1 MSNARKVGMIVAAA
15 VVFGLVSVG
24 AAVATE
30 EKVGGIDPQKILF

>member
-1 MSNARKVGMIVAAA
+1 MSNARKVGMIVAAT

-30 EKVGGIDPQKILF
+30 EKVTTDRKSVV